1 MDRRTKVLFGIVIL
15 AAGGFLAD
23 RAFTSLWWE
32 PWKKTRDEIRDVNQA
47 LFRTNSILTDE
58 PKAQKDWKRVR
69 DLLDKPRKPDVQNN
83 FLEQLGNISD
93 KVGAT
98 FDFQGSQQL
107 RQGDFKEYVV
117 DFKLKLTWEKYVDL
131 LGELHNSREL
141 LKPIRINISSQYEKD
156 DRMDVDVRVS
166 TIEFDPVA
174 QKTGTK

>member
-23 RAFTSLWWE
+23 RVFTSLWWE
-32 PWKKTRDEIRDVNQA
+32 PWKKTRDDIREVNQT

-58 PKAQKDWKRVR
+58 PKAQKDWKKVR

-83 FLEQLGNISD
+83 FLEHLGNISD

-98 FDFQGSQQL
+98 FDFQGSQQQ